1 VSAPLY
7 PAFSVYGIEIEYMI
21 VDRATLDVAPLAD
34 RLLTAAAGELTEETQ
49 QGDISWS
56 NELAL
61 HVIEVKTNGPK
72 PRLDAVVGD
81 FHATVRRIDSLL
93 EPMNARLMP
102 GGAHPWM
109 NPDRD
114 THLWPHGDDT
124 IYRAY
129 DRIFGCQGHG
139 WSNLQS
145 MHINLPFKD
154 DAEFG
159 RLHAAIRVVL
169 PLLPALAA
177 STPFLDGKNTGLLDA
192 RIDAYARNQ
201 RRVPSITG
209 LVIPEAARS
218 RAEYQ
223 QIILEPMY
231 RDIAPHDPDG
241 ILPFEWLNS
250 RGAIARFD
258 RHAIEIRLIDTQ
270 EQPGADLA
278 IAALVIAVVERLYRG
293 DAATLDAADA
303 LDTDVLVAILRQ
315 CVEHGEHAC
324 VEHEGYRRVLGLAGA
339 PSSAGD
345 VWRTLADSL
354 QRQIAPHRAALDVIL
369 GEGTLASRL
378 LRAVGANPNAAALTK
393 TYRRLC
399 DCLVHGRMFRAGDF
413 N

>member
-1 VSAPLY
+1 MSDFHS
-7 PAFSVYGIEIEYMI
+7 AFSVFGIEIEYMI
-21 VDRATLDVAPLAD
+21 VDRTSYDVAPLAD

-49 QGDISWS
+49 QGEISWS

-61 HVIEVKTNGPK
+61 HVIEIKTNGPK

-81 FHATVRRIDSLL
+81 FQSTVRRINSLL
-93 EPMNARLMP
+93 EPWNGCLMP
-102 GGAHPWM
+102 SGAHPWM

-114 THLWPHGDDT
+114 TKLWPHGDDT

-145 MHINLPFKD
+145 MHINMPFED
-154 DAEFG
+154 DAQFG

-192 RIDAYARNQ
+192 RIDAYERNQ

-209 LVIPEAARS
+209 RVIPEAVRS
-218 RAEYQ
+218 NAQYQ
-223 QIILEPMY
+223 SVILEPMY

-258 RHAIEIRLIDTQ
+258 RQAIEIRLIDTQ

-278 IAALVIAVVERLYRG
+278 IATLVISVVERLYRG
-293 DAATLDAADA
+293 ADAALDAADA
-303 LDTDVLVAILRQ
+303 LDTDALKDILRL
-315 CVEHGEHAC
+315 CVERGENARIDNAA
-324 VEHEGYRRVLGLAGA
+324 YLRVFGITDA
-339 PSSAGD
+339 SMTAGD
-345 VWRTLADSL
+345 VWRALAQGS

-369 GEGTLASRL
+369 NEGTLASRL
-378 LRAVGANPNAAALTK
+378 VRSVGGDVNASTLLA

-399 DCLVHGRMFRAGDF
+399 DCLAHGRMFHAAP
-413 N
+413 

>member
-1 VSAPLY
+1 
-7 PAFSVYGIEIEYMI
+7 MI
-21 VDRATLDVAPLAD
+21 VDRTTLDVAPLAD
-34 RLLTAAAGELTEETQ
+34 RLLTAAAGELTEETE
-49 QGDISWS
+49 QGEISWS

-61 HVIEVKTNGPK
+61 HVIEIKTNGPK
-72 PRLDAVVGD
+72 PRLESVVGD
-81 FHATVRRIDSLL
+81 FRATIRRINSLL
-93 EPMNARLMP
+93 EPWNGCLMP

-114 THLWPHGDDT
+114 TKLWPHGDDA

-145 MHINLPFKD
+145 MHINLPFKN

-192 RIDAYARNQ
+192 RIDTYARNQ

-209 LVIPEAARS
+209 RVIPEPVRS
-218 RAEYQ
+218 KAQYQ
-223 QIILEPMY
+223 SVILEPMY
-231 RDIAPHDPDG
+231 RDIASHDPDG
-241 ILPFEWLNS
+241 ILAFEWLNS

-258 RHAIEIRLIDTQ
+258 RQAIEIRLIDTQ

-278 IAALVIAVVERLYRG
+278 IAALVVAVVKRLYG
-293 DAATLDAADA
+293 GADALLDAADA
-303 LDTDVLVAILRQ
+303 LDGDVLAGILGQ
-315 CVEHGEHAC
+315 CVEHGENARIDNAD
-324 VEHEGYRRVLGLAGA
+324 YLRVLGISDAS
-339 PSSAGD
+339 PSAGE
-345 VWRTLADSL
+345 VWRVLAKQL
-354 QRQIAPHRAALDVIL
+354 QQQIAPHRDALDVIL
-369 GEGTLASRL
+369 AQGTLANRL
-378 LRAVGANPNAAALTK
+378 LRSVGPVVNAKTLLS

-399 DCLVHGRMFRAGDF
+399 DCLAHGRMFYAAG
-413 N
+413 